1 MKETKK
7 TNPQLRLTLPAAA
20 VQRLRKSGIY
30 CAPSITVEFQQAIKR
45 HVLRGRESG
54 GAIKEFGHYVTFC
67 GERGERLAW
76 FVRPDSLT
84 SNGDHAIV
92 LAPALVSVEALRVEH
107 TYELLIARHELRAE
121 KEGTRPRIWSRLV
134 FRGWQGQLP
143 LDLVEKD
150 RSVAGKI
157 APEFFTRAGE
167 ARQLPVQF
175 VEAVHAVTNAVN
187 CRFCSHPHFLVE
199 PRRGGGGTAPIVLP
213 NGKDSLAINDYASGD
228 ISGRTSMSDG
238 AQGTEREVQT
248 DTTNGEQPSAVT
260 VG

>member
-1 MKETKK
+1 MKEKK
-7 TNPQLRLTLPAAA
+7 TTNPLLRLTLPAAA

-30 CAPSITVEFQQAIKR
+30 CTPNITVEFQQATKR

-54 GAIKEFGHYVTFC
+54 GAIKQFGHYVSFC
-67 GERGERLAW
+67 GEVGERLPW
-76 FVRPDSLT
+76 FIRPDSLT

-121 KEGTRPRIWSRLV
+121 EEGVRPRIWSRLV

-157 APEFFTRAGE
+157 APEFFTTAGE
-167 ARQLPVQF
+167 ARQLPAQF
-175 VEAVHAVTNAVN
+175 VEAVHAVTRAVN
-187 CRFCSHPHFLVE
+187 CQFCSHSHFLVE
-199 PRRGGGGTAPIVLP
+199 PRSPRITSPIVLP
-213 NGKDSLAINDYASGD
+213 NGKDSLATDATLAGD
-228 ISGRTSMSDG
+228 IGVETSPVAVG
-238 AQGTEREVQT
+238 AAGSR
-248 DTTNGEQPSAVT
+248 P
-260 VG
+260 

>member
-7 TNPQLRLTLPAAA
+7 TNPLLRLTLPAAA

-30 CAPSITVEFQQAIKR
+30 CTPSITVEFQQATKR

-67 GERGERLAW
+67 GEGGERLTW

-84 SNGDHAIV
+84 TNGDHAIV

-107 TYELLIARHELRAE
+107 TYELLIARHQLRAA
-121 KEGTRPRIWSRLV
+121 KEGARPRIWSQVV
-134 FRGWQGQLP
+134 FRGWQGQIP

-199 PRRGGGGTAPIVLP
+199 PRRGTSPIVLP
-213 NGKDSLAINDYASGD
+213 NGKDSPARDDSAAGD
-228 ISGRTSMSDG
+228 ISGRTGMSDG
-238 AQGTEREVQT
+238 AQGIACEVQT
-248 DTTNGEQPSAVT
+248 ETTKSEQPMAVT
-260 VG
+260 IG

>member
-1 MKETKK
+1 MKK
-7 TNPQLRLTLPAAA
+7 TNPLLRLTLPSAA

-30 CAPSITVEFQQAIKR
+30 CTPSITIEFQQATKR

-54 GAIKEFGHYVTFC
+54 GAIKEFGHYVSFC
-67 GERGERLAW
+67 GEGGERLPW

-92 LAPALVSVEALRVEH
+92 LAPVLVSVEALRVNH

-121 KEGTRPRIWSRLV
+121 KEGARPRIQSQLV

-167 ARQLPVQF
+167 ARQLPAQF
-175 VEAVHAVTNAVN
+175 VEAVQAVTAAAS
-187 CRFCSHPHFLVE
+187 CLFCSHSHFLIK
-199 PRRGGGGTAPIVLP
+199 PQSSSSSSAPVVLP
-213 NGKDSLAINDYASGD
+213 NGKESFATDASVDGD
-228 ISGRTSMSDG
+228 IGIETS
-238 AQGTEREVQT
+238 
-248 DTTNGEQPSAVT
+248 PVT
-260 VG
+260 ANAAGSRP

>member
-1 MKETKK
+1 MRETKK
-7 TNPQLRLTLPAAA
+7 TNALLRLTFPAAA

-30 CAPSITVEFQQAIKR
+30 CTPSITVEFQQATKR

-67 GERGERLAW
+67 GEGGERLAW

-107 TYELLIARHELRAE
+107 TYELLIARHELRAP
-121 KEGTRPRIWSRLV
+121 KEGARPRIWSRVV

-143 LDLVEKD
+143 LDLVGKD

-187 CRFCSHPHFLVE
+187 CRVCSHPHFLVE
-199 PRRGGGGTAPIVLP
+199 PRRGTSPIVLP
-213 NGKDSLAINDYASGD
+213 NGKDSLAINDSASGD

-238 AQGTEREVQT
+238 AQGIECEAQTE
-248 DTTNGEQPSAVT
+248 TTKGEQPMAVT
-260 VG
+260 IG